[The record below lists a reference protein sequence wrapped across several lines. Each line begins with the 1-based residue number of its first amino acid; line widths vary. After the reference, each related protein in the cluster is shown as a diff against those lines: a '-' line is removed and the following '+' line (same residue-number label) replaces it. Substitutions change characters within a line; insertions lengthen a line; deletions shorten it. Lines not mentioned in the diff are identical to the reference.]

1 MYTSHLV
8 NGHDDFG
15 TEMAV
20 SGKILEDGFKMS
32 DASQSIPQDGSAP
45 TSATI
50 SFGDV
55 LEKVGNGP

>member
-1 MYTSHLV
+1 
-8 NGHDDFG
+8 
-15 TEMAV
+15 
-20 SGKILEDGFKMS
+20 MS

-55 LEKVGNGP
+55 LEKVGNGWERVIDFLGRSGKTLVSYGIR